1 MIAAKGSYA
10 MTEQQIQAE
19 IARQIHEKF
28 ALLAARLR
36 DAGQKHGPVVE
47 KALVLVAEELERLDV

>member
-1 MIAAKGSYA
+1 

-28 ALLAARLR
+28 ALLATRLR
-36 DAGQKHGPVVE
+36 ETGEKHGPVVE
-47 KALVLVAEELERLDV
+47 KTLRLMAEELERLDK

>member
-1 MIAAKGSYA
+1 

-47 KALVLVAEELERLDV
+47 KALVLVAEELERLDE